1 MRAVLDPGGQRV
13 SALDRLYLA
22 ESVPSLLVW
31 GEADPVIPVAH
42 GRAAHAAM
50 PGSRFEVFEGV
61 GHFPQLERPYEF
73 ARLLADFIAATE
85 AAELDLTTIR
95 DRLLAGAA

>member
-1 MRAVLDPGGQRV
+1 M
-13 SALDRLYLA
+13 
-22 ESVPSLLVW
+22 
-31 GEADPVIPVAH
+31 IPVAH

>member
-1 MRAVLDPGGQRV
+1 
-13 SALDRLYLA
+13 
-22 ESVPSLLVW
+22 
-31 GEADPVIPVAH
+31 
-42 GRAAHAAM
+42 M
-50 PGSRFEVFEGV
+50 PGSFEVFEGV

-85 AAELDLTTIR
+85 RPSSTLTTIR